1 MGRSASRTW
10 PTAPATKSVA
20 ELLEELA
27 GDRGMGWS
35 GIAEVLGV
43 SVSAIRKW
51 RKGGDASPDSRLIL
65 ARITALLDV
74 LEEKAPIAD
83 PAGWMEMDLPL
94 AAGYFLRPLDLYL
107 EGHTDA
113 LLDLAERRQEAV
125 QVLDLRAYD
134 TLGSM
139 VDALPRTSDPAG
151 DLVSAGVD
159 GFRAFAIGH
168 PGLFRIGIQLTDA
181 PPAVRP
187 HIRAAADHALATL
200 IERLERLRAAGG
212 LDSRPLLVAAS
223 QFHATCE
230 GLAAAELRGTLAH
243 TTDPMGIWV
252 GGLAALVRGWHPA
265 GCPQTFA
272 SG

>member
-1 MGRSASRTW
+1 MGRTRIHDDA
-10 PTAPATKSVA
+10 TA
-20 ELLEELA
+20 
-27 GDRGMGWS
+27 
-35 GIAEVLGV
+35 
-43 SVSAIRKW
+43 
-51 RKGGDASPDSRLIL
+51 
-65 ARITALLDV
+65 
-74 LEEKAPIAD
+74 
-83 PAGWMEMDLPL
+83 
-94 AAGYFLRPLDLYL
+94 
-107 EGHTDA
+107 DA
-113 LLDLAERRQEAV
+113 LLDAAEMILDAEGVAGLTVRRVADRVGVSTRAVYSTLGSKEGLLQELGV
-125 QVLDLRAYD
+125 RAYD

-139 VDALPRTSDPAG
+139 VDALPLTSDPAG

-181 PPAVRP
+181 PPALRP

-243 TTDPMGIWV
+243 TTDPVGIWV
-252 GGLAALVRGWHPA
+252 SGLAALVRGWHPGA
-265 GCPQTFA
+265 CPQPSA

>member
-1 MGRSASRTW
+1 MGRNRIHDDD
-10 PTAPATKSVA
+10 TA
-20 ELLEELA
+20 
-27 GDRGMGWS
+27 
-35 GIAEVLGV
+35 
-43 SVSAIRKW
+43 
-51 RKGGDASPDSRLIL
+51 
-65 ARITALLDV
+65 
-74 LEEKAPIAD
+74 
-83 PAGWMEMDLPL
+83 
-94 AAGYFLRPLDLYL
+94 
-107 EGHTDA
+107 DA
-113 LLDLAERRQEAV
+113 LLDAAEMILDAEGVAGLTVRRVADRVGVSTRAVYSTLGSKEGLLQELGV
-125 QVLDLRAYD
+125 RAYD
-134 TLGSM
+134 PLGSM
-139 VDALPRTSDPAG
+139 VDALPLTSDPAG

-243 TTDPMGIWV
+243 TTDPVGIWV
-252 GGLAALVRGWHPA
+252 SGLAALVRGWHPA
-265 GCPQTFA
+265 GCPQPSA

>member
-1 MGRSASRTW
+1 MGRTRIHDDA
-10 PTAPATKSVA
+10 TA
-20 ELLEELA
+20 
-27 GDRGMGWS
+27 
-35 GIAEVLGV
+35 
-43 SVSAIRKW
+43 
-51 RKGGDASPDSRLIL
+51 
-65 ARITALLDV
+65 
-74 LEEKAPIAD
+74 
-83 PAGWMEMDLPL
+83 
-94 AAGYFLRPLDLYL
+94 
-107 EGHTDA
+107 DA
-113 LLDLAERRQEAV
+113 LLDAAEMILDAEGVAGLTVRRIADRVGVSTRAVYSTLGSKEGLLQELGA
-125 QVLDLRAYD
+125 RAYQ

-200 IERLERLRAAGG
+200 TERLERLRAAGG

-243 TTDPMGIWV
+243 TSDPMGIWV
-252 GGLAALVRGWHPA
+252 SGLAALVRGWHPPA
-265 GCPQTFA
+265 CPQPSA